1 MNLPMPATTPQPPRR
16 ALFALVSFAGS
27 FLLFLIQPLV
37 ARLAL
42 PQLGGA
48 PNVWN
53 SAMLVFQLLLLG
65 GYGYAHWLGRLT
77 LRRQGMVH
85 IALLLLAAIV
95 LPISLADIARPGA
108 GWEVLWVPA
117 LLALTVGPVFLLVA
131 AQASLIQR
139 WFAAAPGAGNPYPLY
154 AASNLGSFT
163 GLLAYPLWLE
173 PRLSLSAQSE
183 LWSLG
188 YGVLILL
195 SVLAVAQRWKTGD
208 AAAEPVAKAR
218 SERPAMRVVLLWL
231 ALAAVPSGLMLSTTT
246 LLTTDI
252 MAMPLLWVIPLGLY
266 LLSFSVAFSEAGHW
280 TRILTRMA
288 PVLLLAGGSFAL
300 VSGGQANPAI
310 ALAMVGLLFVL
321 AVALHGRLYAL
332 RPAPSQLTYFYL
344 IVAAGGAL
352 GGGFT
357 ALLAP
362 VLFDWIYE
370 HAILLLAGAALMPQ
384 TLVIERLRAFL
395 REHAAGKA
403 IATALVVFAALLAWR
418 LHRATLAGDGETIL
432 ALIVVLTLIG
442 VALVGV
448 RWAFVAVASLLML
461 GHGGLSTLALT
472 AQGERA
478 RTYFGV
484 YSVVETE
491 DGRFRQLN
499 HGTTNHGRQ
508 WLDPDRRRDPTSYYG
523 DSAGIGIALNGAA
536 ADAEIGIV
544 GLGTGT
550 LACYR
555 QPAQR
560 WTFFEIDPQI
570 VTYSR
575 DGSFSFLSDCTP
587 DARMMIGDAR
597 LELAKERPGRFD
609 LLAIDAF
616 SSDSIPLHLMT
627 EEAFATYG
635 RALNR
640 DGLLLVHISNRFID
654 LAPMVS
660 ALAEAQGW
668 QGRLRF
674 DNENLA
680 EGLTPSVWI
689 ALARSEE
696 PLARLERDGEYAW
709 EPLPRPARR
718 AWTDNNASILPLIRW

>member
-1 MNLPMPATTPQPPRR
+1 MNLPLGAAMPQPPRR
-16 ALFALVSFAGS
+16 ALFALVIFAGS

-42 PQLGGA
+42 PLLGGA

-65 GYGYAHWLGRLT
+65 GYAYAHWLSRLP
-77 LRRQGMVH
+77 LRRQALVH
-85 IALLLLAAIV
+85 LALLLLAALV
-95 LPISLADIARPGA
+95 LPISLADIARPA
-108 GWEVLWVPA
+108 PGWEVLWVPA
-117 LLALTVGPVFLLVA
+117 LLALTVGPVFFLVA

-139 WFAAAPGAGNPYPLY
+139 WFAAAPDAGNPYPLY
-154 AASNLGSFT
+154 AASNLGSFA

-173 PRLSLSAQSE
+173 PRFSLSAQSE

-188 YGVLILL
+188 YGALILL
-195 SVLAVAQRWKTGD
+195 TALAVALRWRTAG
-208 AAAEPVAKAR
+208 AAAEPIAPAR
-218 SERPAMRVVLLWL
+218 SERPATRTVLLWL

-246 LLTTDI
+246 LLTTDL

-266 LLSFSVAFSEAGHW
+266 LLSFSVAFSEIGHW
-280 TRILTRMA
+280 TRILTRIA
-288 PVLLLAGGSFAL
+288 PVLLLAAGSFAM

-332 RPAPSQLTYFYL
+332 RPDPSQLTFFYL
-344 IVAAGGAL
+344 VVAAGGAL
-352 GGGFT
+352 GGAFT

-362 VLFDWIYE
+362 LLFDWIYE
-370 HAILLLAGAALMPQ
+370 HAILLLAGAALLPQ
-384 TLVIERLRAFL
+384 TLAIERMRRFL
-395 REHAAGKA
+395 QEHSAGKA
-403 IATALVVFAALLAWR
+403 ITAALVAFAALLAW
-418 LHRATLAGDGETIL
+418 LLYRATEAGDGETIL
-432 ALIVVLTLIG
+432 ALVLGLTLIG
-442 VALVGV
+442 VALVAV
-448 RWAFVAVASLLML
+448 RWAFVVVAALLML
-461 GHGGLSTLALT
+461 GFGGFSTLALS

-491 DGRFRQLN
+491 GGQFRQLN

-508 WLDPDRRRDPTSYYG
+508 WLDPQRRRDPTSYYG
-523 DSAGIGIALNGAA
+523 RSAGIGIALDAA
-536 ADAEIGIV
+536 AANAEIGVV
-544 GLGTGT
+544 GLGAGT

-555 QPAQR
+555 RPAQR
-560 WTFFEIDPQI
+560 WSFFEIDPQI
-570 VTYSR
+570 AAYSR
-575 DGSFSFLSDCTP
+575 DGSFTFLSDCTP
-587 DARMMIGDAR
+587 DARIVIGDAR
-597 LELAKERPGRFD
+597 LELAEEREGRFD
-609 LLAIDAF
+609 LLAVDAF

-635 RALNR
+635 RALDR

-674 DNENLA
+674 DDEDLA

-689 ALARSEE
+689 ALARDEE
-696 PLARLERDGEYAW
+696 ALARLDGEYAW
-709 EPLPRPARR
+709 EPLPRPALR

>member
-1 MNLPMPATTPQPPRR
+1 MQTSAPQKPRR
-16 ALFALVSFAGS
+16 ALFALVIFAGS

-65 GYGYAHWLGRLT
+65 GYAYAHLLSRWP
-77 LRRQGMVH
+77 LRRQGIVH
-85 IALLLLAAIV
+85 IALLLLAALV
-95 LPISLADIARPGA
+95 LPISLADIAPPAA

-195 SVLAVAQRWKTGD
+195 SMLAVAQRWKT
-208 AAAEPVAKAR
+208 AEATAEPVQPRA
-218 SERPAMRVVLLWL
+218 ERPATRIVLVWL

-266 LLSFSVAFSEAGHW
+266 LLSFSVAFSDAGHW

-288 PVLLLAGGSFAL
+288 PVLLLAAGCFAM

-332 RPAPSQLTYFYL
+332 RPDPSQLTYFYL

-352 GGGFT
+352 GGAFT

-370 HAILLLAGAALMPQ
+370 HAILLLAAAALMPQ
-384 TLVIERLRAFL
+384 TLVIERVRAFL
-395 REHAAGKA
+395 SDRTAGKA
-403 IATALVVFAALLAWR
+403 LVIALVVLATLLSWL
-418 LHRATLAGDGETIL
+418 LHRATEAGDGETIL
-432 ALIVVLTLIG
+432 ALIAAMVLIG

-448 RWAFVAVASLLML
+448 RPAFVTVAALLML
-461 GHGGLSTLALT
+461 GHGGLSTLALS
-472 AQGERA
+472 AQGERS

-491 DGRFRQLN
+491 GGRFRQLN

-508 WLDPDRRRDPTSYYG
+508 WLDPERRRDPTSYYG

-536 ADAEIGIV
+536 PDAAIGIV
-544 GLGTGT
+544 GLGAGT

-555 QPAQR
+555 KPTQR
-560 WTFFEIDPQI
+560 WTLFEIDPQI
-570 VTYSR
+570 LSYSR
-575 DGSFSFLSDCTP
+575 DGSFTFLSDCAP
-587 DARMMIGDAR
+587 DARMVIGDAR
-597 LELAKERPGRFD
+597 LELAKEPAGRFD

-635 RALNR
+635 RALDR

-674 DNENLA
+674 DDEDLA

-689 ALARSEE
+689 ALARDEQA
-696 PLARLERDGEYAW
+696 LARLEGDKDFAW
-709 EPLPRPARR
+709 EPLPRPALR